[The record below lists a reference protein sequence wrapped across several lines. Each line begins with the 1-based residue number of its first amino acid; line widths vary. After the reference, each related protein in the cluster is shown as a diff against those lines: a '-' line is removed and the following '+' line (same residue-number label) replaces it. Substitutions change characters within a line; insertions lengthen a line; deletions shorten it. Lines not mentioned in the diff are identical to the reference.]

1 MLKKILLAILGLLLV
16 IFIIGLFQSDEMKVS
31 RSAVIAAKPDIVY
44 GIVND
49 FHQWDHWSPWSKL
62 DPAMKVI
69 LPRIKICE
77 KDEWRF
83 SRNRVILVVSE

>member
-1 MLKKILLAILGLLLV
+1 MTENQTPLNEKYIRLARILE
-16 IFIIGLFQSDEMKVS
+16 IIPVS
-31 RSAVIAAKPDIVY
+31 RSTWY
-44 GIVND
+44 RG
-49 FHQWDHWSPWSKL
+49 
-62 DPAMKVI
+62 VI

>member
-1 MLKKILLAILGLLLV
+1 VTVFHPTAKNEKKPQKIEPQFFV
-16 IFIIGLFQSDEMKVS
+16 IFLLPFAVGKALA
-31 RSAVIAAKPDIVY
+31 SASLL
-44 GIVND
+44 GCH
-49 FHQWDHWSPWSKL
+49 F
-62 DPAMKVI
+62 I

>member
-1 MLKKILLAILGLLLV
+1 MGADLELGFRRYDAI
-16 IFIIGLFQSDEMKVS
+16 E
-31 RSAVIAAKPDIVY
+31 VY
-44 GIVND
+44 T
-49 FHQWDHWSPWSKL
+49 
-62 DPAMKVI
+62 VI

>member
-1 MLKKILLAILGLLLV
+1 MHFADV
-16 IFIIGLFQSDEMKVS
+16 NIIHVGV
-31 RSAVIAAKPDIVY
+31 VIAELNDLDESITIHLGRFPPPDANQ
-44 GIVND
+44 G
-49 FHQWDHWSPWSKL
+49 FP
-62 DPAMKVI
+62 VI